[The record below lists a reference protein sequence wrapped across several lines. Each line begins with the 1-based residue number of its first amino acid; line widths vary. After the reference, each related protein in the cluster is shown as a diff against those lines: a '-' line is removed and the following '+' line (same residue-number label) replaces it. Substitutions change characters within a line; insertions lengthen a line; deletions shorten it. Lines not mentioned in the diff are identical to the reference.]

1 MKFKPWFLIIL
12 FILAFIVYIS
22 IPDNSKVEK
31 IRNNQDSIATI
42 NSRAQKDESFRT
54 LDDSPIQN
62 KLNFKGL
69 NYFPFDTKWKV
80 SFEVKKN
87 QEIREIDVKMTDG
100 SVEKM
105 VFFAV
110 ISTEIAGINVTL
122 DLYQHSNG
130 NFFLAFKDLT
140 APKETYGGGRYID
153 IPMDQLNGNKIT
165 VDFNQA
171 YFPYCAYNETY
182 ACPVP
187 PKRNLLALRI
197 TAGEKL

>member
-1 MKFKPWFLIIL
+1 MKFKPWFLIIFFL
-12 FILAFIVYIS
+12 IAFIIYIS

-31 IRNNQDSIATI
+31 LKSNQDSIATI

-54 LDDSPIQN
+54 LDDSPI
-62 KLNFKGL
+62 KDKANFKGL
-69 NYFPFDTKWKV
+69 TYYPYQSAWKLD
-80 SFEVKKN
+80 FQVKKLD
-87 QEIREIDVKMTDG
+87 EIKEIEVKMTDG

-105 VFFAV
+105 VLFAI
-110 ISTEIAGINVTL
+110 ISTEKNGKQLSL

-140 APKETYGGGRYID
+140 APIETYGGGRYID
-153 IPMDQLNGNKIT
+153 IPADQLNGNKIT

-187 PKRNLLALRI
+187 PQRNSIPLKI
-197 TAGEKL
+197 QAGERR